1 MNAKFFDLFPLSVF
15 QDKVLLSPDE
25 KKEIIEYIFK
35 IEKETSNIKKNS
47 KNDAWLGDAQGHEFL
62 FKNSKMHKLSR
73 LISEKIKNY
82 VEMLNIDSKKLDFYF
97 QRSWATI
104 TREAERIQPH
114 AHVQSNISFAYYL
127 LKPENSGDLRFT
139 VEPPNEVS
147 TGIFSHEN
155 IKLGLLKKIDMRNT
169 PNADV
174 HIKEDDIIIFP
185 SKARHGT
192 IPNQTKKPRISISG
206 DITLMLKDSFG
217 HEKLMPHY
225 NKWQPFS

>member
-185 SKARHGT
+185 SYLAHKVEPVT
-192 IPNQTKKPRISISG
+192 SG
-206 DITLMLKDSFG
+206 VRWVLVGWILGDK
-217 HEKLMPHY
+217 HY
-225 NKWQPFS
+225 I